1 MDRLQRGKYCSHHTH
16 GWRHGLRNRWLNN
29 YVGSMAKCAVGLNG
43 LTVRVNMPNLHDRG
57 ANDKCTAEEAER
69 HPERMTCSL
78 IGTGTEHSSE
88 YNPEI
93 VQDGKRGV
101 R

>member
-1 MDRLQRGKYCSHHTH
+1 
-16 GWRHGLRNRWLNN
+16 
-29 YVGSMAKCAVGLNG
+29 
-43 LTVRVNMPNLHDRG
+43 VNMPNLQDRG